1 QMENVVLI
9 SDLVF
14 IKRGVA
20 KSTPDKVEIDE
31 AQLKEL
37 LQGGGSDA
45 SDDEEE
51 LREFKE
57 DEMEEG
63 KEQVGDAVK
72 VKADDEEMED
82 EEEALKELMKEY
94 EKDGDDDQ
102 MSGPKMKGIA
112 MYANPKDDPYIT
124 NHDDSDEEDEKDD
137 FVIRPDDNLIVAA
150 KVDQGQYSL
159 EVRVYNEAADD
170 FYVHHDYLLE
180 APPLCL
186 EPFYYDPGSD
196 NKQGNLLAVGTMSGS
211 LEVWDLD
218 IVNSVDPVLILE
230 AEGSGKK
237 KKKKGGR
244 KKRDGTAQGHVD
256 AVLSC
261 RWNAQ
266 MPHVMASGDAAGV
279 LVLWDIDEAKPATVI
294 DAQGQGGIQSMN
306 WHPVESSVL
315 LTGSMRGFVDA
326 RDCRSDKVAAQW
338 NLGSDVEVE
347 KVLWDHFSPFH
358 AVVASNDGK
367 LRYLDMRQPGT
378 FLLEGL
384 AHEGGVEAIGMSCA
398 KKGLMATGGADGTL
412 ALWSLSSSA
421 LTEIHRTPLSL
432 GRIHSLAFSPNSPLI
447 VCVGG
452 DKEDLT
458 RIVDLGKYEQVVSA
472 FP

>member
-1 QMENVVLI
+1 MENVVLI

-20 KSTPDKVEIDE
+20 KSTPDKVEIDQE
-31 AQLKEL
+31 QLKEL
-37 LQGGGSDA
+37 LQGSTSDA
-45 SDDEEE
+45 SDDE
-51 LREFKE
+51 
-57 DEMEEG
+57 DE
-63 KEQVGDAVK
+63 VK
-72 VKADDEEMED
+72 DGDEEMDEKAEPAGDGVKTVEEEMDD

-94 EKDGDDDQ
+94 EKEETEGET
-102 MSGPKMKGIA
+102 GPKMAGIA
-112 MYANPKDDPYIT
+112 MFANPKDDPYIT

-137 FVIRPDDNLIVAA
+137 FIIRPDDNLIVAA
-150 KVDQGQYSL
+150 KVDKGQYSL
-159 EVRVYNEAADD
+159 EVRVYNEACDD

-230 AEGSGKK
+230 AEGQRKK

-244 KKRDGTAQGHVD
+244 KKRDGTAQGHID

-261 RWNAQ
+261 RWNQ
-266 MPHVMASGDAAGV
+266 SMPHVLASGDAAGI

-294 DAQGQGGIQSMN
+294 DATAQGGIQSMN

-315 LTGSMRGFVDA
+315 LTGSMGGFVDA
-326 RDCRSDKVAAQW
+326 RDCRSDKIAAQW
-338 NLGSDVEVE
+338 NVGADVQVE
-347 KVLWDHFSPFH
+347 KVIWDHFSPFH
-358 AVVASNDGK
+358 AVVASDDGK
-367 LRYLDMRQPGT
+367 LRYLDMRNAGA
-378 FLLEGL
+378 FVHEGM
-384 AHEGGVEAIGMSCA
+384 AHEGGVEAVGMSCA
-398 KKGLMATGGADGTL
+398 TKGLMATGGADGTL
-412 ALWSLSSSA
+412 ALWSLSSSH
-421 LTEIHRTPLSL
+421 LKEVHRTNISL
-432 GRIHSLAFSPNSPLI
+432 GSIHSLAFSPNSPMI

-452 DKEDLT
+452 DEEDLT
-458 RIVDLGKYEQVVSA
+458 RIVDLSKYEQVVSA
-472 FP
+472 FA

>member
-1 QMENVVLI
+1 IQMENVVLI

-20 KSTPDKVEIDE
+20 KTTPDKVEIDE
-31 AQLKEL
+31 QQLKDL
-37 LQGGGSDA
+37 LHGGGSDA

-51 LREFKE
+51 AREFKD
-57 DEMEEG
+57 DEMEESM
-63 KEQVGDAVK
+63 EPVGDG
-72 VKADDEEMED
+72 VKAADEEIED

-94 EKDGDDDQ
+94 EKEEGEEQ

-137 FVIRPDDNLIVAA
+137 FIIRPDDNLIVAA

-159 EVRVYNEAADD
+159 EVRVYNEAGDD

-186 EPFYYDPGSD
+186 EPFYYDPGSE

-218 IVNSVDPVLILE
+218 IVNSVDPVIILE
-230 AEGSGKK
+230 AEGAGKK

-244 KKRDGTAQGHVD
+244 KKRDGSAQGHID

-261 RWNAQ
+261 RWNHQ
-266 MPHVMASGDAAGV
+266 MPHVMASGDAAGI

-294 DAQGQGGIQSMN
+294 DARAQGGIQSMG
-306 WHPVESSVL
+306 WHPVEQSVL
-315 LTGSMRGFVDA
+315 LTGSMGGFVDA
-326 RDCRSDKVAAQW
+326 RDCRSDKIAAQW
-338 NLGSDVEVE
+338 NLGAEVQVE
-347 KVLWDHFSPFH
+347 KVVWDHFSPFH
-358 AVVASNDGK
+358 AIVASDDGM
-367 LRYLDMRQPGT
+367 LRYLDMRNPGS
-378 FLLEGL
+378 FILEGM

-398 KKGLMATGGADGTL
+398 KKGLVATGGADGTL
-412 ALWSLSSSA
+412 ALWSLSSSS
-421 LTEIHRTPLSL
+421 LTEVHRTPLSL
-432 GRIHSLAFSPNSPLI
+432 GTIHSLAFSPNSPLI
-447 VCVGG
+447 LCVGG

-458 RIVDLGKYEQVVSA
+458 RIVDLSKYEQVVTA

>member
-14 IKRGVA
+14 IMRGVA
-20 KSTPDKVEIDE
+20 KATPDKIEIED

-37 LQGGGSDA
+37 LQGESRVDSFRSDLILEVRGDGSEA

-51 LREFKE
+51 VRQFKDD
-57 DEMEEG
+57 DEME
-63 KEQVGDAVK
+63 
-72 VKADDEEMED
+72 ED

-94 EKDGDDDQ
+94 EKDQGEE

-124 NHDDSDEEDEKDD
+124 NHDDSDEEEEKDD
-137 FVIRPDDNLIVAA
+137 FLIRPDDNLIVAA
-150 KVDQGQYSL
+150 KVDKGQYSL
-159 EVRVYNEAADD
+159 EVRVYNEACDD

-186 EPFYYDPGSD
+186 EPFYYDPGVE

-218 IVNSVDPVLILE
+218 VVNSVEPVIILE
-230 AEGSGKK
+230 AEGAGKK

-244 KKRDGTAQGHVD
+244 KKRDGTAQGHID

-261 RWNAQ
+261 RWNRQ

-294 DAQGQGGIQSMN
+294 DATAQGGIQSMG

-315 LTGSMRGFVDA
+315 LTGSMGGFVDA

-338 NLGSDVEVE
+338 NLGGAQVE

-358 AVVASNDGK
+358 AIVASDDGK
-367 LRYLDMRQPGT
+367 LRYLDMRQPGS
-378 FLLEGL
+378 FLVEGL

-398 KKGLMATGGADGTL
+398 KKGLVATGGADGTL
-412 ALWSLSSSA
+412 ALWSLTASS
-421 LTEIHRTPLSL
+421 LTEVHRTPLSL
-432 GRIHSLAFSPNSPLI
+432 GAIHSLAFSPNSPLI
-447 VCVGG
+447 LCVGG

-458 RIVDLGKYEQVVSA
+458 RIVDLTKYEQVVAA